1 MNRTLKLQLGFSMI
15 EVLITL
21 LLVCI
26 GVLGMVALQGKAIA
40 YTQDSVQRN
49 VAATL
54 ANDLVELMRAKP
66 DGLPASS
73 GFYKAKSAAFPT
85 KPAACTPLPDS
96 QSDQLACWAERAKA
110 ALPGASEL
118 LESEFYV
125 CRSLSSGNC
134 TGNGSAIEIQLAW
147 RVKAGECMDASADA
161 DTTICR
167 YRLRSQL

>member
-1 MNRTLKLQLGFSMI
+1 MNRTLKPHLGFSMI

-26 GVLGMVALQGKAIA
+26 GVLGMVALQGKTIA

-54 ANDLVELMRAKP
+54 ANDLIELMRAKP
-66 DGLPASS
+66 DGLPATS
-73 GFYKAKSAAFPT
+73 GFYKAKSDAFPS
-85 KPAACTPLPDS
+85 KPAACAPLPDTAS
-96 QSDQLACWAERAKA
+96 GQLACLAERAKA
-110 ALPGASEL
+110 ALPGASDL

-125 CRSLSSGNC
+125 CRSKAPGNC
-134 TGNGSAIEIQLAW
+134 TTSGSAVEIQLAW
-147 RVKAGECMDASADA
+147 RVKAGECMDSS
-161 DTTICR
+161 DTGDNTICR